1 MRSSKELKAF
11 VLTRTG
17 KPQGK
22 KNNLTRQ
29 SLQLGS
35 HTVAS
40 CRQNTDHMFSDFHKI
55 SLHMDHQKKAAVPQ
69 SNFLK
74 SHSLGLEEIEMAD
87 LQKRQHDI
95 SCIA

>member
-1 MRSSKELKAF
+1 MSR
-11 VLTRTG
+11 

-55 SLHMDHQKKAAVPQ
+55 SLHMDHQKKAAVLQ

-74 SHSLGLEEIEMAD
+74 SHSLLD
-87 LQKRQHDI
+87 LKTLKWLTCRKGNMTFLALLDALALQ
-95 SCIA
+95 S